1 MSLLNLARRSAW
13 RKPLRTLLLIFC
25 VTIAFLIYGLTASF
39 QNGAQGS
46 AGASDDLLGVMN
58 AAGRTQPL
66 PMAAMSRIASE
77 PDVAAV
83 AYMVR
88 LRGYVN
94 VEKNVVSVSASDP
107 RLMDEVNGRE
117 LGLTPEL
124 LSALGQ
130 TRDRVLVGRALAEAQ
145 GWSVGQRITVTAFQ
159 TALKDGSRDWRFEI
173 AGIFEGESDNTDT
186 YFMLARYDYI
196 NTARARGAGMVDAF
210 VVRPA
215 AGVSPGTLAARIDA
229 LFANSATP
237 TRTQS
242 EKQFLEAFLR
252 QYADVGLIIN
262 LVVGAAFVTLLM
274 IVINTMVFAV
284 RERTFEIGMLKT
296 LGFSRGQILTL
307 ILGETLFL
315 FAVGGILGLILTKAA
330 VVLTG
335 PALGLVLSVT
345 TLAKTVP
352 FIVGLGLATGLIPA
366 VNAMRTPITAA
377 FRAR

>member
-1 MSLLNLARRSAW
+1 MHFLHLARKNAW
-13 RKPLRTLLLIFC
+13 RKPLRTVLLISC
-25 VTIAFLIYGLTASF
+25 VTVAFLIYGLTASF
-39 QNGAQGS
+39 LNGAQGS

-66 PMAAMSRIASE
+66 PMAYMARIASE
-77 PDVAAV
+77 PGVASV
-83 AYMVR
+83 AYMTR

-94 VEKNVVSVSASDP
+94 VEKNVVAVSAAEP
-107 RLMDEVNGRE
+107 KLIAGINGKE

-124 LSALGQ
+124 VSALGE

-159 TALKDGSRDWRFEI
+159 TARKDGSRDWRFEI
-173 AGIFEGESDNTDT
+173 AGILDGENANTDT
-186 YFMLARYDYI
+186 YFMLASYDYI
-196 NTARARGAGMVDAF
+196 NTARARGADTVDALI
-210 VVRPA
+210 VRPA
-215 AGVSPGTLAARIDA
+215 DGVSPGILAARIDA

-274 IVINTMVFAV
+274 IVVNTMVFAV
-284 RERTFEIGMLKT
+284 RERTFEIGVLKT
-296 LGFSRGQILTL
+296 LGFSPGRILTL
-307 ILGETLFL
+307 VLGETLL
-315 FAVGGILGLILTKAA
+315 IFAVGGTLGLILAKVAT
-330 VVLTG
+330 VLAG
-335 PALGLVLSVT
+335 PALGLVLSTVV
-345 TLAKTVP
+345 LAKAVSI
-352 FIVGLGLATGLIPA
+352 IVVLGLSTGLIPA
-366 VNAMRTPITAA
+366 VNAMRTPVTAA